1 MKIFVT
7 YGYGYNQRNNYSVV
21 EKNSREECFNEIY
34 EVCGQAYACTYPEEG
49 FDRQIKEYN
58 LTEIP
63 LQPQTQRANP
73 FEPDPPTSPGV
84 TAGK

>member
-21 EKNSREECFNEIY
+21 EKNSIEECFNEVY
-34 EVCGQAYACTYPEEG
+34 EVCGQAYAGTYFEEG
-49 FDRQIKEYN
+49 FDRQIKDYN

-63 LQPQTQRANP
+63 LQPQTRRANLL
-73 FEPDPPTSPGV
+73 PPLL
-84 TAGK
+84 A